1 MAVNNSKSKKRGTQK
16 VPLFKCVNYN
26 IIMKNLFIILLL
38 SLILLTSN
46 IVHASTDKET
56 LIILDQSASMLD
68 KYRDSS
74 KIHYAIKAVKSILN
88 NLPDSENVGLRT
100 VGVHPVLMFSLIRQN
115 PNALCE
121 ATILLNEIKSNNRH
135 NINNSLMGIMPSGAS
150 PLQYTLETAI
160 NHDFYLNTRLKHI
173 ILVTDGYENCDGDPC
188 GYIRR
193 IMMSRDDIKIDVVGI
208 GLNSE
213 DKNALGCL
221 TAETKGQIFDFYQ
234 PSDILQITPQL
245 SGVNPSFNTP
255 TNTYNFQPVKHSI
268 KKQTYLMEFYE

>member
-1 MAVNNSKSKKRGTQK
+1 MKKLI
-16 VPLFKCVNYN
+16 V
-26 IIMKNLFIILLL
+26 ISLL
-38 SLILLTSN
+38 SLIFFISN
-46 IVHASTDKET
+46 IAQASTDKET

-68 KYRDSS
+68 SYRDSS
-74 KIHYAIKAVKSILN
+74 KIQYAIKAIKSILN
-88 NLPDSENVGLRT
+88 SMPDSENIGLRT

-121 ATILLNEIKSNNRH
+121 ATILLNEIQSNNRH

-160 NHDFYLNTRLKHI
+160 NQDFYINTKVKHI

-208 GLNSE
+208 GLNSQ
-213 DKNALGCL
+213 DKTALSCL
-221 TAETKGQIFDFYQ
+221 TNETRGHVFDINQTADIAPVTTQLTGISPSYNQ
-234 PSDILQITPQL
+234 PTTIYKFS
-245 SGVNPSFNTP
+245 P
-255 TNTYNFQPVKHSI
+255 TVQKI
-268 KKQTYLMEFYE
+268 KKQSYLMEFYE

>member
-1 MAVNNSKSKKRGTQK
+1 MKK
-16 VPLFKCVNYN
+16 LF
-26 IIMKNLFIILLL
+26 FILIV
-38 SLILLTSN
+38 SLIFFTNNVAYS
-46 IVHASTDKET
+46 STDKET

-68 KYRDSS
+68 SFRDST
-74 KIHYAIKAVKSILN
+74 KINYAIKAVKSIVN
-88 NLPDSENVGLRT
+88 SMPESESVGLRT

-121 ATILLNEIKSNNRH
+121 ATILLNKIQTNNRQ
-135 NINNSLMGIMPSGAS
+135 NINNSLLSIMPSGAS

-160 NHDFYLNTRLKHI
+160 NQDFYLNTRLKHI

-213 DKNALGCL
+213 DKNMLGCL
-221 TAETKGQIFDFYQ
+221 TSETKGQILDFNR
-234 PSDILQITPQL
+234 PADISPITSQL
-245 SGVNPSFNTP
+245 TGINPSFNTP
-255 TNTYNFQPVKHSI
+255 TTTYNTQPVKHTI
-268 KKQTYLMEFYE
+268 KKQSYLMEFYE